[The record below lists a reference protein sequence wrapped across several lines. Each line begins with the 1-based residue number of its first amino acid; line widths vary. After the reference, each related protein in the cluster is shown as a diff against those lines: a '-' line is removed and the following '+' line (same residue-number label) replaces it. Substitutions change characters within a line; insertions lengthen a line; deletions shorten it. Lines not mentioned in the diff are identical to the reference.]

1 MTEEQKQAY
10 TRRITQANKTQLVTI
25 LYEMTK
31 DYMDDSRAAIAAGE
45 LAEADQQNL
54 HAQRCVDQLI
64 HGLDM
69 KVEIS
74 NNLLQL
80 YLFAKQELV
89 KAVAD
94 RDPKHFD
101 NASVVIDGLHKTY
114 VELEKMDTS
123 APEMDNTQSVVAGM
137 TYGQNGLNEAI
148 ANPDANRGFKA

>member
-25 LYEMTK
+25 LYEMTA
-31 DYMDDSRAAIAAGE
+31 DYMKDARAAIAAGNKE
-45 LAEADQQNL
+45 ETDLQIK
-54 HAQRCVDQLI
+54 HAQGCVDQLI

-80 YLFAKQELV
+80 YLFAKQELI
-89 KAVAD
+89 KAVTD
-94 RDPKHFD
+94 HDPQHFD
-101 NASVVIDGLHKTY
+101 NASIVIDGLHETY
-114 VELEKMDTS
+114 LKLEQMDDS
-123 APEMDNTQSVVAGM
+123 APEMENTQSVVAGM
-137 TYGQNGLNEAI
+137 TYGQGGLNEAL